1 MGEPTTLNEMYKLLS
16 ADNKKQ
22 TAQLT
27 EKIEQSEANVSRHL
41 RKTNRKIVEIEQRNI
56 FLERKIRR
64 NNVLFFG
71 YKVEDPKD
79 LLKLTISKINELLAT
94 NIKEDNINNIYKVG
108 KSDSAPTLIEF
119 ISYLKKAEL
128 FKDPEKLRALKNTPY
143 AISNDLCE
151 EDRRELKTLRKHQK
165 KAHDENKPAKIKG
178 LKLEIDNKLYTAK
191 ELEGHSESDIPTT
204 SSETE
209 ESSEEESEEEEQNI
223 EQRTSVDQDQNKN
236 SKKRKQ
242 HKTPS
247 PGGMKT
253 RSNKKKKTIRKL

>member
-22 TAQLT
+22 TEQLI
-27 EKIEQSEANVSRHL
+27 EKIEQSEANVSRQL
-41 RKTNRKIVEIEQRNI
+41 RKTNRKIVKLEQRNI

-64 NNVLFFG
+64 NNVLLFG
-71 YKVEDPKD
+71 YKVEDSKE

-128 FKDPEKLRALKNTPY
+128 FKDPAKLRALKNTPY

-151 EDRRELKTLRKHQK
+151 EDRKDLKTLRKHQK
-165 KAHDENKPAKIKG
+165 KALNENKQAKIKG

-191 ELEGHSESDIPTT
+191 ELEGVSESDISTT
-204 SSETE
+204 STEPE
-209 ESSEEESEEEEQNI
+209 ESSEEEREEQEQNV
-223 EQRTSVDQDQNKN
+223 EQRTSVDQNKN

-242 HKTPS
+242 QKTPS

-253 RSNKKKKTIRKL
+253 RYNKKKRTIRKL